1 MRISSLVHIQHAQGF
16 HSEHAAKVLD
26 GTSDLAPKLIRR
38 FVGPFSSSNVDSTS
52 TLMRGLNTFRVLQK
66 LKTRVASLPR
76 YI

>member
-1 MRISSLVHIQHAQGF
+1 MRISSLVHIKHAQVI
-16 HSEHAAKVLD
+16 HSEYAAKVLD
-26 GTSDLAPKLIRR
+26 GTPDLAPKLIRR

-66 LKTRVASLPR
+66 LNIGVASLPR